1 MQQDLAGV
9 HRLKDGHL
17 KDSTDSTAIELKF
30 PIGLKICVSIIYLC
44 IYIMYI
50 YISLSLSLKY
60 IYISLCPRVSIH
72 MRLDLEHLRSWR

>member
-44 IYIMYI
+44 IYNVYI
-50 YISLSLSLKY
+50 SLSLKY

>member
-44 IYIMYI
+44 IYNVYIYLSLFKIYI
-50 YISLSLSLKY
+50 YIY
-60 IYISLCPRVSIH
+60 IIMSSCIYTH
-72 MRLDLEHLRSWR
+72 AFGLRTS

>member
-17 KDSTDSTAIELKF
+17 KDSPDSTAIELKF
-30 PIGLKICVSIIYLC
+30 PIGLNICVSIIYLC

-60 IYISLCPRVSIH
+60 IYIIMSSCTYTH
-72 MRLDLEHLRSWR
+72 AFGLRTS